1 MSIRKVVAGL
11 LITAGIAIMAVPFFW
26 CTTGERNTNQLIN
39 EFEQTLEEKQ
49 DERTE
54 VEKEQTTVSK
64 EEKAILKEGSIIGI
78 IEIPGI
84 DIRYPVMEETGSEM
98 LNAGTWNNAFL
109 LSGADIRRRQMNKR
123 YRLGEIEEAVSEM
136 EELIDTQDDIAEID
150 DDFQIVVSGWSVYVE
165 SLNLT
170 LRQGIACVWDAEE
183 GLFMPDFDVTI
194 VYEGNIE
201 TQEWLY
207 YEQDGMVVTL
217 GNWLNGRL
225 SCEQIEQLWCEL
237 IIPEQNKEQKES
249 EE

>member
-1 MSIRKVVAGL
+1 
-11 LITAGIAIMAVPFFW
+11 
-26 CTTGERNTNQLIN
+26 
-39 EFEQTLEEKQ
+39 
-49 DERTE
+49 
-54 VEKEQTTVSK
+54 
-64 EEKAILKEGSIIGI
+64 
-78 IEIPGI
+78 
-84 DIRYPVMEETGSEM
+84 
-98 LNAGTWNNAFL
+98 
-109 LSGADIRRRQMNKR
+109 MNKR

-136 EELIDTQDDIAEID
+136 EELIDIEDDIAEID

-237 IIPEQNKEQKES
+237 IIPEQNKEQKDIAWGSQIRSYVFCPYTMVKDHRTNYEVGNVAGVMDGDLDGFMES
-249 EE
+249 YLKMKI